1 MRGVRWRRSDMTQSC
16 RICDASLS
24 GQSSLCPDCQAL
36 LRWFRG
42 YFAHD
47 TSIVLEH
54 ISLETRFAQDLGTD
68 SLDYMDWLVEAEEK
82 LGVTIPDQESER
94 LATVGQFLRY
104 LREHG
109 ATWPSDQEV
118 RLVQK
123 GGCWRPY
130 RWEAVP
136 TEADSARRTK
146 VR

>member
-1 MRGVRWRRSDMTQSC
+1 MVFRRRRSRPHVALIIESSIEYGRGV
-16 RICDASLS
+16 
-24 GQSSLCPDCQAL
+24 
-36 LRWFRG
+36 LRG
-42 YFAHD
+42 IA
-47 TSIVLEH
+47 
-54 ISLETRFAQDLGTD
+54 
-68 SLDYMDWLVEAEEK
+68 
-82 LGVTIPDQESER
+82 
-94 LATVGQFLRY
+94 RY